1 MIFRQ
6 LFDPETATYTYLL
19 ADERTREAVLVDTVL
34 EQLDRDST
42 LLRELDLELVYTLE
56 THVHADHVTASGR
69 LRETLGSK
77 VGVGVRANV
86 ENADRVL
93 ADGESV
99 EFGGCRLETRQTPGH
114 TEGCVTFVCHAAG
127 LALTGDALLI
137 RGCGRTD
144 FQQGDART
152 LFRSVRDRIL
162 SLPDETLLY
171 PGHDYR
177 GHTVTTVREENRFN
191 PRLGLA
197 RSEAEF
203 VEIMHGLKLAY
214 PKRMDRAVPANL
226 VSGLLPASA
235 RDLER
240 DAGVR
245 GSVADLMAGLRQDAE
260 LWGGMGI

>member
-19 ADERTREAVLVDTVL
+19 ADEKSREAVL
-34 EQLDRDST
+34 DST

-56 THVHADHVTASGR
+56 THVHADHVTAGGR
-69 LRETLGSK
+69 LREALGSK
-77 VGVGVRANV
+77 VGVGAHASV
-86 ENADRVL
+86 ENADRAL
-93 ADGESV
+93 GDGESV
-99 EFGGCRLETRQTPGH
+99 DFGACRLETRHTPGH
-114 TEGCVTFVCHAAG
+114 TDGCVTFVCHEDG
-127 LALTGDALLI
+127 FALTGDALLV

-177 GHTVTTVREENRFN
+177 GRTVTTVTEEKRFN

-203 VEIMHGLKLAY
+203 VEIMAGLKLAY
-214 PKRMDRAVPANL
+214 PRRMDRAVPANL
-226 VSGLLPASA
+226 VSGLLQPSA
-235 RDLER
+235 RDLEQEAR
-240 DAGVR
+240 ER
-245 GSVADLMAGLRQDAE
+245 GSLADLMAGLRQDAE

>member
-19 ADERTREAVLVDTVL
+19 ADEKSREAVLV
-34 EQLDRDST
+34 
-42 LLRELDLELVYTLE
+42 VYTLE
-56 THVHADHVTASGR
+56 THVHADHVTAGGR
-69 LRETLGSK
+69 LREALGSK
-77 VGVGVRANV
+77 VGVGAHASV
-86 ENADRVL
+86 ENADRAL
-93 ADGESV
+93 GDGESV
-99 EFGGCRLETRQTPGH
+99 DFGACRLETRHTPGH
-114 TEGCVTFVCHAAG
+114 TDGCVTFVCHEDG
-127 LALTGDALLI
+127 FALTGDALLV

-177 GHTVTTVREENRFN
+177 GRTVTTVTEEKRFN

-203 VEIMHGLKLAY
+203 VEIMAGLKLAY
-214 PKRMDRAVPANL
+214 PRRMDRAVPANL
-226 VSGLLPASA
+226 VSGLLQPSA
-235 RDLER
+235 RDLEQEAR
-240 DAGVR
+240 ER
-245 GSVADLMAGLRQDAE
+245 GSLADLMAGLRQDAE

>member
-19 ADERTREAVLVDTVL
+19 ADEKTRAAVLVDTVL
-34 EQLDRDST
+34 EQLERDST
-42 LLRELDLELVYTLE
+42 LLRELDLGLVYTLE
-56 THVHADHVTASGR
+56 THVHADHVTAGGL

-77 VGVGVRANV
+77 VGVGARANV
-86 ENADRVL
+86 ENADL
-93 ADGESV
+93 ALGDGESLD
-99 EFGGCRLETRQTPGH
+99 FGSCRLETRHTPGH
-114 TEGCVTFVCHAAG
+114 TDGCVTYVCHAG
-127 LALTGDALLI
+127 GFALTGDALLV

-152 LFRSVRDRIL
+152 LFHSVRERIL

-177 GHTVTTVREENRFN
+177 GRTVTTVAEEKRFN
-191 PRLGLA
+191 ARLGL
-197 RSEAEF
+197 SKTEAEF
-203 VEIMHGLKLAY
+203 VEIMEGLNLAY

-226 VSGLLPASA
+226 VSGLLAPSA
-235 RDLER
+235 RNLEEEAR
-240 DAGVR
+240 ER

>member
-19 ADERTREAVLVDTVL
+19 ADEKSREAVLVDTVL
-34 EQLDRDST
+34 EQLERDST

-56 THVHADHVTASGR
+56 THVHADHVTAGGR
-69 LRETLGSK
+69 LREALGSK
-77 VGVGVRANV
+77 VGVGAHASV
-86 ENADRVL
+86 ENADRAL
-93 ADGESV
+93 GDGESV
-99 EFGGCRLETRQTPGH
+99 DFGACRLETRHTPGH
-114 TEGCVTFVCHAAG
+114 TDGCVTFVCHEDG
-127 LALTGDALLI
+127 FALTGDALLV

-177 GHTVTTVREENRFN
+177 GRTVTTVTEEKRFN

-203 VEIMHGLKLAY
+203 VEIMAGLKLAY
-214 PKRMDRAVPANL
+214 PRRMDRAVPANL
-226 VSGLLPASA
+226 VSGLLQPSA
-235 RDLER
+235 RDLEQEAR
-240 DAGVR
+240 ER
-245 GSVADLMAGLRQDAE
+245 GSLADLMAGLRQDAE